1 MNRFRKQHTSRE
13 EKPEPTQPL
22 RDFTYK
28 ESATD
33 NSRPNRRPKSRLLYL
48 ALTAGLLVVI
58 LVVVSIFSSK
68 DRADRPVTREEPV
81 PVSSQS
87 SFVDVPDLLNGY
99 LNALGGRQA
108 LQDVRSVRYDG
119 QVQFSSGQKD
129 FQIWLLAPDKG
140 MLVTDPGGFGGQKLV
155 VNGDVAWRV
164 IENRNGARE
173 MYVLDELNTESLKW
187 SLRVHHSL
195 RQMALAGK
203 TAGLKVRESE
213 YLDKPCYELS
223 KTMPQGSEFLAILDK
238 ETLYLHKMVE
248 TLQVE
253 DEKSEF
259 TVLYDDYR
267 MVSGVVEPYRTT
279 LYKNGE
285 LDNEVEVRSIQI
297 NSGVMSS
304 LFQVPDDLKKPQNIT
319 SRR

>member
-1 MNRFRKQHTSRE
+1 MNRFRKQQMPKE
-13 EKPEPTQPL
+13 EQSEPIQPL
-22 RDFTYK
+22 RDFSYQHSGKDYTW
-28 ESATD
+28 
-33 NSRPNRRPKSRLLYL
+33 PNRHSKARLIYL
-48 ALTAGLLVVI
+48 ALVACLLLVIVAGLN
-58 LVVVSIFSSK
+58 IFYFK
-68 DRADRPVTREEPV
+68 DRAERLVTREETV
-81 PVSSQS
+81 PISSQS
-87 SFVDVPDLLNGY
+87 SFVEVSDLLTGY

-108 LQDVRSVRYDG
+108 LEEVRSVRYDG

-140 MLVTDPGGFGGQKLV
+140 MLVTDPGSFGGQKLV

-164 IENRNGARE
+164 IENRDGVRE
-173 MYVLDELNTESLKW
+173 MYVLDEFSTESLKW

-195 RQMALAGK
+195 RLMALAGE
-203 TAGLKVRESE
+203 TAGLKIRETE

-238 ETLYLHKMVE
+238 ETLYLLKMVE
-248 TLQVE
+248 TLGLG
-253 DEKSEF
+253 DEVSEF

-267 MVSGVVEPYRTT
+267 MVSGVVEPYSTT

-285 LDNEVEVRSIQI
+285 LDNEVVVRSIQI

-304 LFQVPDDLKKPQNIT
+304 LFAVPEDLIDSKDIEL
-319 SRR
+319 

>member
-1 MNRFRKQHTSRE
+1 MNRFRKQYTSRE

-28 ESATD
+28 DSPTD
-33 NSRPNRRPKSRLLYL
+33 NSQLNRRTKSRLLYL
-48 ALTAGLLVVI
+48 ALTAGLLIVI
-58 LVVVSIFSSK
+58 LVVTSIFSSE
-68 DRADRPVTREEPV
+68 DSSDRPVTREEPV

-119 QVQFSSGQKD
+119 QVQFSSGQQD

-164 IENRNGARE
+164 LENRDGARE
-173 MYVLDELNTESLKW
+173 MYVLDEFSTESLKW

-195 RQMALAGK
+195 RLMALAGG
-203 TAGLKVRESE
+203 TAGLKIRETE

-253 DEKSEF
+253 DEVSEF

-267 MVSGVVEPYRTT
+267 MVAGVLEPFSTT

-304 LFQVPDDLKKPQNIT
+304 LFAVPEDLINPT
-319 SRR
+319 DLSSR